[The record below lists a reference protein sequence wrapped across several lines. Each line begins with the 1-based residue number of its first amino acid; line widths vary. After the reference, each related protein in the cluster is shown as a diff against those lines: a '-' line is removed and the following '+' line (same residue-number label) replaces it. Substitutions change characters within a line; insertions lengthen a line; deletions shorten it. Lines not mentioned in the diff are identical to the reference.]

1 VVVVVVVVAIYT
13 AAMEM
18 LAGSEAVKSHC
29 RSPDIM
35 ADAAYAVLTS
45 DSGEYTGHFDIDE
58 DLLRRNG
65 VTDFQKYSYEEGKCC
80 TVSSSSSSRSRSSSN
95 EYTATSDSDEDLLSS
110 YGVTDF
116 RKYSYLSTYRPIR

>member
-1 VVVVVVVVAIYT
+1 
-13 AAMEM
+13 MEM
-18 LAGSEAVKSHC
+18 LAGSEAVKSQC

-45 DSGEYTGHFDIDE
+45 DSDEYTGHFDIDE

-80 TVSSSSSSRSRSSSN
+80 TVSSSSSSSSSSRVI
-95 EYTATSDSDEDLLSS
+95 EAYFDSDEDLLSS

-116 RKYSYLSTYRPIR
+116 RKYSYLRTYRPIR